1 MDFGY
6 TPDDAAKELGI
17 KTNSEMTLG
26 RSFSF
31 DGSKQETTASIDIV
45 SALRAMNQAAMGDP
59 QRAEDFAQLIRRYA
73 PTVLEELIAGAR
85 DRQSVPLPAFNELLH
100 LQTSLFDNWKPFGF
114 QKPKGKG
121 KGARVHRLML
131 NIEAWTSSFTGKSLT
146 KNNRQFA
153 ATAPVLG
160 AHDIERYLA
169 KIPAFAKPKGDW
181 IAYKEK
187 LIAYAREGML
197 VAPFYNVTRG
207 NGGYMLEHFIVFPE
221 PGQVTTHGDDMVGVL
236 FAPEG
241 RLPITDFV
249 SHVAKKPD
257 QPLTGNVV
265 LSSRL
270 STASGNAWRSGNLVT
285 SLD

>member
-1 MDFGY
+1 MDFGL
-6 TPDDAAKELGI
+6 TPDDAAKAFGI
-17 KTNSEMTLG
+17 KPQADISLG

-31 DGSKQETTASIDIV
+31 DRSQPATMATIDV
-45 SALRAMNQAAMGDP
+45 VGALQAMNQAALNDP

-73 PTVLEELIAGAR
+73 PAVLEELIAGAR
-85 DRQSVPLPAFNELLH
+85 DRQSIPLPAFADLLH
-100 LQTSLFDNWKPFGF
+100 LQTSLFDNWKPFQF
-114 QKPKGKG
+114 EKPRGKG
-121 KGARVHRLML
+121 KGARVHRFMI
-131 NIEAWTSSFTGKSLT
+131 NIEAWTNSFAGKSLT

-160 AHDIERYLA
+160 AHDIEKYLN

-181 IAYKEK
+181 IGYKEK
-187 LIAYAREGML
+187 LISCAKEGML

-207 NGGYMLEHFIVFPE
+207 NGGYMLEHFVVFPE
-221 PGQVTTHGDDMVGVL
+221 PDQVIGHAGSLVGVL
-236 FAPEG
+236 FCPEG

-249 SHVAKKPD
+249 SHVAKRPD

-270 STASGNAWRSGNLVT
+270 STADGNAWRSGNLVT